1 MLRFFLSIK
10 TFLWITGI
18 SIGIF
23 LIGSLYIPHN
33 LAIYS
38 GINEMPLM
46 KWIVENNNYL
56 NKLFWIYILIFLM
69 TLMWLN
75 ILICSIDAI
84 IKKTAL
90 KGLMRVLSPQILH
103 ISILLVLLG
112 HGVSAVSGYKED
124 VSMEINGL
132 YKVKGFTLKLD
143 NIEFLKKPGQSSTNW
158 KVHMRIDNNP
168 YILEVGKPSFYNGV
182 GFFAKSAYQ
191 RKMKAVIGLVY
202 DPGAMWEVTGAI
214 LFIIGATGI
223 FYIRLKEKVL

>member
-23 LIGSLYIPHN
+23 LIGSLYIPNN

-84 IKKTAL
+84 IKKTTL

-124 VSMEINGL
+124 ISMEMNSL
-132 YKVKGFTLKLD
+132 HEVKGFTLKLD
-143 NIEFLKKPGQSSTNW
+143 NIEFLKKTGQSSTNW